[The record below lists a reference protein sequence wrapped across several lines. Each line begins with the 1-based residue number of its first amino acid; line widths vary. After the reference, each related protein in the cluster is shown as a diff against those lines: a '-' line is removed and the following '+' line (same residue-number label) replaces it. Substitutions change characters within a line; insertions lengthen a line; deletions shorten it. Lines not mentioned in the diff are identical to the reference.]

1 MGITSMPSVTP
12 NQMTGSSDDT
22 TFLSSLTNF
31 ASMVSDLFIHKIF
44 DIQDTSELVPNKPVL
59 TINELFKRG
68 ELYFVNLDNGCAE
81 YPKLTAPNL
90 KFLPGAS
97 VETTKPLPDDLEEF
111 LTGSGDY
118 GTIVVTLGTLKHIKQ
133 YYIPKILEKL
143 LATFSRLP
151 QRVIFA
157 ADVVKDK
164 EVPENVLISQWIPQN
179 DVLAHPK
186 VKLFITHGGSNG
198 QLEALHHAAPMIVM
212 GVDYDQVYNGRKV
225 EDKGF
230 GKYISAKYFTSD
242 QLYGTIQEIL
252 QNNTYKL
259 NLKKCHEI
267 RSSLPG
273 AKEIVTF
280 WVDHVLKFGG
290 SHLRLKSAE
299 VPMYKLFMLD
309 VLVFIVVIL
318 ILLFI
323 SLIITCKCLARLC
336 KFVFLTKMKT
346 D

>member
-1 MGITSMPSVTP
+1 MGITSMPCVTP
-12 NQMTGSSDDT
+12 NQMTGSSDGT
-22 TFLSSLTNF
+22 TFFSSLINF

-59 TINELFKRG
+59 TINELFKRS
-68 ELYFVNLDNGCAE
+68 EFYFVNLDNSCAE
-81 YPKLTAPNL
+81 CPKLTAPNL

-97 VETTKPLPDDLEEF
+97 VETTKPLPYDLEEF
-111 LTGSGDY
+111 VTGSGDY
-118 GTIVVTLGTLKHIKQ
+118 GTIAVTLGTLKHIKQ
-133 YYIPKILEKL
+133 YYIPKILDKL

-151 QRVIFA
+151 QRVLFA

-164 EVPENVLISQWIPQN
+164 AVPENVLISPWIPQN

-198 QLEALHHAAPMIVM
+198 QLEAIHHAVPMIVM

-242 QLYGTIQEIL
+242 QLYDAIQEML
-252 QNNTYKL
+252 QNSTYKL
-259 NLKKCHEI
+259 RLKKCHEI
-267 RSSLPG
+267 RSSLPS
-273 AKEIVTF
+273 AKDIVIF

-309 VLVFIVVIL
+309 VLLFIVVIL
-318 ILLFI
+318 TLLFMT
-323 SLIITCKCLARLC
+323 LILTCKCLSRLC
-336 KFVFLTKMKT
+336 KFVISTKMKK